1 MRAHEFIT
9 EGLSSKLYHYTTIPH
24 ALSILKDGA
33 FKLASVVGSSHEH
46 TINPTKYPYFLS
58 TTRTKHGGYHDPY
71 DQGVMFN
78 LDGNYYQQHY
88 KGMPVDYW
96 GDKHLQHKYG
106 RKHEAEDRI
115 VSKSPSI
122 PVDGVS
128 EIHIFLSEKLE
139 KDSKIPQYAR
149 NLMILAKQRG
159 IKCFIYT
166 DKSAWMNQ
174 QTAASVGIKQHPS
187 LQGKNIPSYYRH
199 NKYGDP
205 VDRWMELISKNSTVS
220 LSPRANDTLK
230 NILYYYQPG
239 RTMNADI
246 DFSNARKP
254 NSSGYNSLVKVIK
267 FMQQQGYTSVADLVS
282 HLHNKWRSIKDNEQN
297 QGN

>member
-1 MRAHEFIT
+1 MIKNAIATKT
-9 EGLSSKLYHYTTIPH
+9 EYSMHRVDFRGYDASV
-24 ALSILKDGA
+24 SIEIGGDGA
-33 FKLASVVGSSHEH
+33 MRG
-46 TINPTKYPYFLS
+46 FLS
-58 TTRTKHGGYHDPY
+58 LEYRGTGNGHYY
-71 DQGVMFN
+71 N
-78 LDGNYYQQHY
+78 LIND
-88 KGMPVDYW
+88 D
-96 GDKHLQHKYG
+96 
-106 RKHEAEDRI
+106 
-115 VSKSPSI
+115 
-122 PVDGVS
+122 
-128 EIHIFLSEKLE
+128 
-139 KDSKIPQYAR
+139 
-149 NLMILAKQRG
+149 
-159 IKCFIYT
+159 CFIYT